1 MLEFFEAL
9 SHCLASLELD
19 QDALAA
25 ARRVRADLL
34 EQVSLTKETIRQSR
48 DLLRQADDLL
58 ARSPLK
64 P

>member
-1 MLEFFEAL
+1 MEDNTY
-9 SHCLASLELD
+9 LELD
-19 QDALAA
+19 QEALAA

-34 EQVSLTKETIRQSR
+34 EQVSIAKQSIRQSKE
-48 DLLRQADDLL
+48 LLRQVDNLL